1 MKISK
6 SFVIEAPGKGTV
18 KPITMPEI
26 SKDEFLI
33 EVRACGVCTTDRRM
47 FQGELRVPFPVIGG
61 HEISGIIVSGRFSED
76 LQVGDVVALDM
87 INRCGY
93 CFYCRKGLDNLC
105 LNSRKARVV
114 EGKYLIAGGFSQYVV
129 AKRQQIF
136 KVNVDPEVATLVE
149 PLACC
154 INSVEKADI
163 QAGESV
169 LIMGAGTMGILHAML
184 VSLKGAVPFL
194 SDPSEERRKFASSL
208 DMRALKPEMVSGE
221 LPSVNEGHGFDAV
234 FVTAPVAELPVQA
247 IEVIRKGGKIVLY
260 TSIHPSVNMPLDWN
274 KVHYSELSV
283 YGTEGRRKVD
293 FARAAELIQS
303 MKLNPLI
310 TKKIQLEE
318 LSRELSNS
326 PEPKDQRTI
335 VVF

>member
-6 SFVIEAPGKGTV
+6 SFVIESPGKGSV
-18 KPITMPEI
+18 KSIAIPEI
-26 SKDEFLI
+26 SEDEFLV
-33 EVRACGVCTTDRRM
+33 EVRACGICTTDRRM

-61 HEISGIIVSGRFSED
+61 HEISGRIISGNFSED
-76 LQVGDVVALDM
+76 LKAGDVVALDM

-105 LNSRKARVV
+105 LNSRKARVI
-114 EGKYLIAGGFSQYVV
+114 EGKYLIAGGFSEYVV

-154 INSVEKADI
+154 INSVEKANI

-184 VSLKGAVPFL
+184 VSLKGAIPFL

-208 DMRALKPEMVSGE
+208 NMKALKPEMIFKE
-221 LPSVNEGHGFDAV
+221 LSSVNEGHGFDAV
-234 FVTAPVAELPVQA
+234 FITAPVAKLPAQA
-247 IEVIRKGGKIVLY
+247 IEVVRKGGRVVLY
-260 TSIHPSVNMPLDWN
+260 TSIHPSVDMALDWN
-274 KVHYSELSV
+274 RIHYSELSI
-283 YGTEGRRKVD
+283 YGTEGRRKTD
-293 FARAAELIQS
+293 FARAAALIQK
-303 MKLNPLI
+303 MKLSPLI
-310 TKKIQLEE
+310 TKKIQLGE
-318 LSRELSNS
+318 LSLELSNS
-326 PEPKDQRTI
+326 PAPKDQRTV